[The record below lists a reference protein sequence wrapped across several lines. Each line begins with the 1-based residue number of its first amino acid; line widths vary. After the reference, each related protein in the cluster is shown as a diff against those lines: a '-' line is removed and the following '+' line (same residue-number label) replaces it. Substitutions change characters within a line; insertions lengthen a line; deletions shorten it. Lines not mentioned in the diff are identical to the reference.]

1 MATKKAAKKA
11 TKKTTAKKA
20 AKKTAAKK
28 AAKKTAAKKATVK
41 KATKKTTAR
50 KATKK
55 TSARK
60 ATKKTAAKRVA
71 KKPAAKKAAKK
82 ATKKSVAKKAI
93 TPRKALSNTR
103 KLLEAK
109 QRQARETPAWQ
120 QIGSPAVQGH
130 DGYQSPEAA
139 DKAQQLHEA
148 ESRMEG
154 IQGSISTHD
163 RHAQGRRDS
172 R

>member
-1 MATKKAAKKA
+1 MATKKA
-11 TKKTTAKKA
+11 TKKST
-20 AKKTAAKK
+20 
-28 AAKKTAAKKATVK
+28 
-41 KATKKTTAR
+41 R
-50 KATKK
+50 KPA
-55 TSARK
+55 
-60 ATKKTAAKRVA
+60 A
-71 KKPAAKKAAKK
+71 KKPAAKKAVAKK
-82 ATKKSVAKKAI
+82 ATGKPAAVKSPAKKTAARKASKGI

-120 QIGSPAVQGH
+120 QIGSPVVQGH
-130 DGYQSPEAA
+130 EGYQSPEAA

-148 ESRMEG
+148 ESRLEG
-154 IQGSISTHD
+154 IQGSISTHV